1 MAILAGGALAAAIL
15 VPVSLVTSNGIAGYR
30 AFIFNTNK
38 HKETPLTNYMGLRT
52 VVAYSPSEAGRVMK
66 DDRQEDPWG
75 PWKRQKVKTFH
86 ARYPL
91 YVLLAGGFVVL
102 LYQALRDAE
111 PWVACSLG
119 AMMMAVGVELTCYYY
134 SFLFAI
140 ALLYHKR
147 REAGAILLGIT
158 AMTGLID
165 WSPTRYIPDVK
176 PWMGLKWSQWLDE
189 QYMAMSIA
197 TLLGF
202 VWILYRFAYQ
212 PPLDATPAAAVVVA
226 DAAAAASVN
235 RRKPSRRAGA
245 AGGNSRRRGGGGGR
259 RGRGR

>member
-1 MAILAGGALAAAIL
+1 M
-15 VPVSLVTSNGIAGYR
+15 
-30 AFIFNTNK
+30 
-38 HKETPLTNYMGLRT
+38 
-52 VVAYSPSEAGRVMK
+52 
-66 DDRQEDPWG
+66 
-75 PWKRQKVKTFH
+75 
-86 ARYPL
+86 
-91 YVLLAGGFVVL
+91 
-102 LYQALRDAE
+102 
-111 PWVACSLG
+111 G

-140 ALLYHKR
+140 TLLYHKR
-147 REAGAILLGIT
+147 KEAGLILLGIT

-212 PPLDATPAAAVVVA
+212 PPLDAIASSTSEAVVVG
-226 DAAAAASVN
+226 DAAAATVN
-235 RRKPSRRAGA
+235 RRKPSRRSGGGGGA
-245 AGGNSRRRGGGGGR
+245 SRRRGGGGR

>member
-1 MAILAGGALAAAIL
+1 M
-15 VPVSLVTSNGIAGYR
+15 
-30 AFIFNTNK
+30 
-38 HKETPLTNYMGLRT
+38 
-52 VVAYSPSEAGRVMK
+52 
-66 DDRQEDPWG
+66 
-75 PWKRQKVKTFH
+75 
-86 ARYPL
+86 
-91 YVLLAGGFVVL
+91 L

-111 PWVACSLG
+111 PWVACSMG

-140 ALLYHKR
+140 TLLYHKR
-147 REAGAILLGIT
+147 KEAGVILLGIT

-212 PPLDATPAAAVVVA
+212 PPMDASPAAAVVVA

-245 AGGNSRRRGGGGGR
+245 AGGNSRRRGGGGR

>member
-1 MAILAGGALAAAIL
+1 MTGLEANR
-15 VPVSLVTSNGIAGYR
+15 VSIEHNTTAHDAVADIYDTKHVE
-30 AFIFNTNK
+30 IFN
-38 HKETPLTNYMGLRT
+38 EIEQARLTKI
-52 VVAYSPSEAGRVMK
+52 VAE
-66 DDRQEDPWG
+66 
-75 PWKRQKVKTFH
+75 
-86 ARYPL
+86 
-91 YVLLAGGFVVL
+91 
-102 LYQALRDAE
+102 
-111 PWVACSLG
+111 
-119 AMMMAVGVELTCYYY
+119 
-134 SFLFAI
+134 
-140 ALLYHKR
+140 
-147 REAGAILLGIT
+147 IT

-212 PPLDATPAAAVVVA
+212 PPMDASPAAAVVVA

-245 AGGNSRRRGGGGGR
+245 AGGNSRRRGGGGR

>member
-1 MAILAGGALAAAIL
+1 M
-15 VPVSLVTSNGIAGYR
+15 
-30 AFIFNTNK
+30 
-38 HKETPLTNYMGLRT
+38 
-52 VVAYSPSEAGRVMK
+52 
-66 DDRQEDPWG
+66 
-75 PWKRQKVKTFH
+75 
-86 ARYPL
+86 
-91 YVLLAGGFVVL
+91 
-102 LYQALRDAE
+102 
-111 PWVACSLG
+111 G

-134 SFLFAI
+134 SFLFAV

-147 REAGAILLGIT
+147 TEAGAILLGIT

-212 PPLDATPAAAVVVA
+212 PAMERPGD
-226 DAAAAASVN
+226 
-235 RRKPSRRAGA
+235 
-245 AGGNSRRRGGGGGR
+245 GGGR
-259 RGRGR
+259 RR